1 MVKKTKQGL
10 EKPKKVMKHA
20 KPKASPKKAALEKAG
35 HHKNK
40 LNKVNLEK
48 LGKMTLDDKIQ
59 AAAKTEGT
67 ERL

>member
-1 MVKKTKQGL
+1 
-10 EKPKKVMKHA
+10 MKHA